1 MVPGDAR
8 TKRSQPAFVGSIGAS
23 LRADTGQAAG
33 SPVLTDEEVVT
44 GGELTV
50 QSEVPLEGWSTR
62 PLIETNRHGEDIA
75 FAVKLGV
82 DGGAASL
89 HLS

>member
-1 MVPGDAR
+1 M
-8 TKRSQPAFVGSIGAS
+8 
-23 LRADTGQAAG
+23 
-33 SPVLTDEEVVT
+33 T

>member
-1 MVPGDAR
+1 M
-8 TKRSQPAFVGSIGAS
+8 GSIGAS

-33 SPVLTDEEVVT
+33 SPVLTHEKVVT

-50 QSEVPLEGWSTR
+50 QGDVSLEGWSTR
-62 PLIETNRHGEDIA
+62 PLIETNRHGEEIA
-75 FAVKLGV
+75 FAVKFGV
-82 DGGAASL
+82 DGGATSL